1 MARALGIVSFSE
13 NHIWVEGMETYRSI
27 AAFPFLGRYRVVDFP
42 ISNMSNSG
50 IDRVQI
56 YIRRKPRSLVEHI
69 GTGRHYNI
77 NSKSGYLQMLFTDSA
92 EENDYYNTDIKA
104 YADNLDIIER
114 ASNTHIVIAPGYMVY
129 TQDFSALLK
138 AHEESGADVT
148 MLYHAVDNAKEAFQN
163 CYCVNLNKQKGVLS
177 MEMNSGS
184 KKNRDIFMDTYV
196 MRKEVFIDLIKE
208 AQKVSSMYTLRKIVN
223 EKCGEL
229 DIRGVAHKGYF
240 APITDFQSYYDANM
254 SLVDLKVAKDLFRDE
269 WPIYTRTNDS
279 CPTQYFDTSDVK
291 ASFIAN
297 GCLVEGTVE
306 NSIIGRDCV
315 VKPGAVVKNSIV
327 LSDTII
333 GNDVHIEN
341 VVVDKFAKV
350 TRMKEIIADPKKP
363 GYIKRLDNV

>member
-1 MARALGIVSFSE
+1 
-13 NHIWVEGMETYRSI
+13 
-27 AAFPFLGRYRVVDFP
+27 
-42 ISNMSNSG
+42 
-50 IDRVQI
+50 
-56 YIRRKPRSLVEHI
+56 
-69 GTGRHYNI
+69 
-77 NSKSGYLQMLFTDSA
+77 
-92 EENDYYNTDIKA
+92 
-104 YADNLDIIER
+104 
-114 ASNTHIVIAPGYMVY
+114 
-129 TQDFSALLK
+129 
-138 AHEESGADVT
+138 
-148 MLYHAVDNAKEAFQN
+148 
-163 CYCVNLNKQKGVLS
+163 
-177 MEMNSGS
+177 
-184 KKNRDIFMDTYV
+184 

>member
-1 MARALGIVSFSE
+1 
-13 NHIWVEGMETYRSI
+13 
-27 AAFPFLGRYRVVDFP
+27 
-42 ISNMSNSG
+42 
-50 IDRVQI
+50 
-56 YIRRKPRSLVEHI
+56 
-69 GTGRHYNI
+69 
-77 NSKSGYLQMLFTDSA
+77 
-92 EENDYYNTDIKA
+92 
-104 YADNLDIIER
+104 
-114 ASNTHIVIAPGYMVY
+114 MVY

-184 KKNRDIFMDTYV
+184 KKNRDIFMYTYV

-279 CPTQYFDTSDVK
+279 CPTQYFDTSD
-291 ASFIAN
+291 
-297 GCLVEGTVE
+297 E
-306 NSIIGRDCV
+306 IGRAHV
-315 VKPGAVVKNSIV
+315 
-327 LSDTII
+327 
-333 GNDVHIEN
+333 
-341 VVVDKFAKV
+341 
-350 TRMKEIIADPKKP
+350 
-363 GYIKRLDNV
+363 